1 MNRKVLKN
9 EEAFILCIVLKV
21 AKTLF
26 VNSTS
31 FFSFFQVNKKVFC
44 IEIQKTLGALGEIFT
59 KKLRIIFPC
68 CFSTYLLLCSK
79 HFYGLLLVYGE
90 LSVLGVKKC
99 KKNLTIKWP
108 RKSVREMYENGN

>member
-44 IEIQKTLGALGEIFT
+44 IEIQKNFGGAGGNFYQEI
-59 KKLRIIFPC
+59 KDS
-68 CFSTYLLLCSK
+68 FSLLFFNISS
-79 HFYGLLLVYGE
+79 
-90 LSVLGVKKC
+90 SVQ
-99 KKNLTIKWP
+99 
-108 RKSVREMYENGN
+108 